1 MHKNDEIQF
10 EIERDFATRFVAE
23 QYRSKGYGLHFH
35 RNVEIYG
42 VVDGEVIVSIAGE
55 KHLLTKGQIGIA
67 NSLEAH
73 EYTMRKQA
81 EIFYFHIGTKYLSVF
96 ISQYKHGLLPHWLFD
111 VEYNK
116 KLYTQ
121 INGLLNTKE
130 QYSELK
136 KFGIA
141 TSLFADIVD
150 HYGVISG
157 GYDNKSHEFIERVI
171 QYIYEHYAEEITLNK
186 LSEIFCIEPKFLS
199 SKLSRYIGT
208 DLRMF
213 VSDIRLEK
221 ALQMMSDPEM
231 CDKPRKEIALL
242 CGFKSERTFYDA
254 YKRNAPFYNLNEK
267 K

>member
-1 MHKNDEIQF
+1 MTLSELCKKDVIQLGSGIILGKTDDLIFDEQ
-10 EIERDFATRFVAE
+10 T
-23 QYRSKGYGLHFH
+23 
-35 RNVEIYG
+35 
-42 VVDGEVIVSIAGE
+42 
-55 KHLLTKGQIGIA
+55 
-67 NSLEAH
+67 
-73 EYTMRKQA
+73 
-81 EIFYFHIGTKYLSVF
+81 
-96 ISQYKHGLLPHWLFD
+96 
-111 VEYNK
+111 
-116 KLYTQ
+116 TQ

-199 SKLSRYIGT
+199 SKLSRYTGT

-231 CDKPRKEIALL
+231 RDKPRKEIALL